1 VSCRTC
7 APGSLKRAA
16 RSADQCGMTL
26 RVVSQVTVRLR
37 DGVLTIRGAQPQVT
51 LTFDGER

>member
-1 VSCRTC
+1 
-7 APGSLKRAA
+7 
-16 RSADQCGMTL
+16 MTL